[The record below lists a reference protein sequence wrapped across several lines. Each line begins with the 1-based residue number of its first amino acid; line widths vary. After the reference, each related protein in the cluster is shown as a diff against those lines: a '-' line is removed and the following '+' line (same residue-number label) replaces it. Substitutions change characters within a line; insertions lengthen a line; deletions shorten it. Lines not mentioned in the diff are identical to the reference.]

1 MPVSPGCPAN
11 RAKRASRLVT
21 RTRTVN
27 PRIIRHILSG
37 VASSLAIT
45 QRRWHALLA
54 GTRGIEPPFSPLAAL
69 TSNEWLAL
77 WYTRSRRA
85 FPCSARLSG
94 LPNGDNCLLIDR
106 YNRNDAMQL
115 VGLRSGLPKTHPSVQ
130 CRTAILHHARL
141 GIEPAR
147 LGDRTPLHTATAPSL
162 RPVSTEHWRGVSES
176 NRLLLSLRSA
186 TVREWLAPYNNPAY
200 APVFPGCHR
209 LPQSTAHNRKH
220 GSRSVVRSFF
230 FAKTI
235 HTKRECRKKRRFFVA
250 RRCGTAP
257 WRYGACLTE
266 KPW

>member
-85 FPCSARLSG
+85 FPCSACLSG

-115 VGLRSGLPKTHPSVQ
+115 VGLRSGPPKTHPSVQ

-162 RPVSTEHWRGVSES
+162 RPVSTEHWCGVPELNRQGRG
-176 NRLLLSLRSA
+176 
-186 TVREWLAPYNNPAY
+186 
-200 APVFPGCHR
+200 H
-209 LPQSTAHNRKH
+209 
-220 GSRSVVRSFF
+220 
-230 FAKTI
+230 
-235 HTKRECRKKRRFFVA
+235 
-250 RRCGTAP
+250 
-257 WRYGACLTE
+257 
-266 KPW
+266 

>member
-85 FPCSARLSG
+85 FPCSACLSG

-115 VGLRSGLPKTHPSVQ
+115 VGLRSGPPKTHCQGSQTSGRMFSCLNLLVLV
-130 CRTAILHHARL
+130 TSKA
-141 GIEPAR
+141 
-147 LGDRTPLHTATAPSL
+147 
-162 RPVSTEHWRGVSES
+162 GVSSYSTLNITLCPEFS
-176 NRLLLSLRSA
+176 LISSFFMSSTIILLSRA
-186 TVREWLAPYNNPAY
+186 A
-200 APVFPGCHR
+200 
-209 LPQSTAHNRKH
+209 
-220 GSRSVVRSFF
+220 
-230 FAKTI
+230 
-235 HTKRECRKKRRFFVA
+235 
-250 RRCGTAP
+250 
-257 WRYGACLTE
+257 
-266 KPW
+266 

>member
-85 FPCSARLSG
+85 FPCSACLSG

-130 CRTAILHHARL
+130 CRAAICTTVDLPRPSKASNPVPPGQSFLARL

-147 LGDRTPLHTATAPSL
+147 LGNRTPLHTATAPSL
-162 RPVSTEHWRGVSES
+162 RPVSTEHWCGVPELNRQGRG
-176 NRLLLSLRSA
+176 
-186 TVREWLAPYNNPAY
+186 
-200 APVFPGCHR
+200 H
-209 LPQSTAHNRKH
+209 
-220 GSRSVVRSFF
+220 
-230 FAKTI
+230 
-235 HTKRECRKKRRFFVA
+235 
-250 RRCGTAP
+250 
-257 WRYGACLTE
+257 
-266 KPW
+266 